1 MKLRRRVVSEGV
13 VGYQTV
19 LELPGDLTL
28 DELERVFETVGEFA
42 TGEIQGTSAGIPESI
57 IVIFEMDPQET
68 EWELHEQVDA
78 LADAL
83 EGVVGDSREW
93 VIARPLKVYAAD

>member
-1 MKLRRRVVSEGV
+1 MRLRRRAVREGV

-19 LELPGDLTL
+19 LDLPRDLTL
-28 DELERVFETVGEFA
+28 DELELVLETVGEFA
-42 TGEIQGTSAGIPESI
+42 TGEIQGNAVGVPESI
-57 IVIFEMDPQET
+57 IVMFEMHPQET

-83 EGVVGDSREW
+83 EGVGGDTREW
-93 VIARPLKVYAAD
+93 VIDRPQKVYATD

>member
-1 MKLRRRVVSEGV
+1 MRRRRQVVREGV

-28 DELERVFETVGEFA
+28 DELERVLETVSEFA
-42 TGEIQGTSAGIPESI
+42 TGEIQSTLAGVPESI
-57 IVIFEMDPQET
+57 IVIFEMDPEET
-68 EWELHEQVDA
+68 EWELHDQVDA

-83 EGVVGDSREW
+83 QGVAGETREW
-93 VIARPLKVYAAD
+93 VMARPQRVYAAD

>member
-1 MKLRRRVVSEGV
+1 MRLRRRALREGV

-28 DELERVFETVGEFA
+28 DELERVVETVDEFA
-42 TGEIQGTSAGIPESI
+42 TGEIQGTSAGVPESI
-57 IVIFEMDPQET
+57 VVVFEMDPRET

-83 EGVVGDSREW
+83 EGIGGDTREW
-93 VIARPLKVYAAD
+93 VIARPQRVYAAD

>member
-1 MKLRRRVVSEGV
+1 MRLRRRAVSESV

-28 DELERVFETVGEFA
+28 DELERVFETVSEFA
-42 TGEIQGTSAGIPESI
+42 TGEILGTPAGIPESI
-57 IVIFEMDPQET
+57 IVVFEMDPQET

-78 LADAL
+78 LAEAL
-83 EGVVGDSREW
+83 AGVVGDNREW
-93 VIARPLKVYAAD
+93 VIARPRKMYAAS